1 MPVVA
6 KFGPSGYR
14 RSGECRNALSTD
26 ELAEQAAI
34 EAWNKRTIEEKR

>member
-6 KFGPSGYR
+6 KFGPSGY
-14 RSGECRNALSTD
+14 GKAGGWLNALSTD